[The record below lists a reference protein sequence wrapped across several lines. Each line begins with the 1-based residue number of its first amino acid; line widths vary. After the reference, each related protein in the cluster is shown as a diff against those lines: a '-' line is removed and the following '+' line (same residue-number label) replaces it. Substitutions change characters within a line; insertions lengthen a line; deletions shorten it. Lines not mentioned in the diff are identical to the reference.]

1 MPYFAMIHWSD
12 DSISPV
18 TKPDSDHGHAMIW
31 ATERE
36 AIQATGD
43 MPIAQAKEIT
53 IHDVDGEA

>member
-18 TKPDSDHGHAMIW
+18 TKPDSERAMIW
-31 ATERE
+31 TTERE